1 MYLFQSVQ
9 TMIYMVRYHDIAQ
22 KEKTNKSM
30 PMKSVRT
37 CKRVLFCLAPH
48 IYTIKHQRKDKQQ
61 GEPHQCYR
69 INTFSGKS

>member
-9 TMIYMVRYHDIAQ
+9 TMIYMVHYHDIAQ

-37 CKRVLFCLAPH
+37 CKRVLFCLAPP
-48 IYTIKHQRKDKQQ
+48 IFIPLNSKGKTNSK
-61 GEPHQCYR
+61 ENP
-69 INTFSGKS
+69 INAIG